1 MYDILNR
8 IGPGIN
14 IAKVRVVILGTE
26 GDNLSYGF
34 TILPYLGSSIMDW
47 QREMVIRK

>member
-1 MYDILNR
+1 MTYSTELGQGLILLR
-8 IGPGIN
+8 SGWSLW
-14 IAKVRVVILGTE
+14 AR
-26 GDNLSYGF
+26 GDNLSYGL